1 MFKDK
6 VCTFEKVPK
15 EIFIEDALPHF
26 LVKPKS
32 EADSL
37 YEKYGVIAPE
47 EVLEKIWE
55 EIQLP
60 RRATHGS
67 VGYDFF
73 LPWDIQLDPHQPVY
87 IPSGICCNFNTNDSN
102 RAGFYLGI
110 YPKSG
115 LGFKYQLV
123 QAETVGIIDEDY
135 YNSRNH
141 GHISIKLIPN
151 FFVDGFTVGNLSGIN
166 GMEINRVRQLYHNDN
181 KMVVLKQGMPYVQG
195 IIQEAFGATNDDPT
209 IMKKRDGGL
218 GSTTK
223 K

>member
-1 MFKDK
+1 MRLTILSISTTHAFCFKEKKCMFKDK

-73 LPWDIQLDPHQPVY
+73 
-87 IPSGICCNFNTNDSN
+87 PSLGYPARSSP
-102 RAGFYLGI
+102 AG
-110 YPKSG
+110 
-115 LGFKYQLV
+115 
-123 QAETVGIIDEDY
+123 
-135 YNSRNH
+135 
-141 GHISIKLIPN
+141 
-151 FFVDGFTVGNLSGIN
+151 
-166 GMEINRVRQLYHNDN
+166 LYS
-181 KMVVLKQGMPYVQG
+181 
-195 IIQEAFGATNDDPT
+195 
-209 IMKKRDGGL
+209 KRHL
-218 GSTTK
+218 L
-223 K
+223 